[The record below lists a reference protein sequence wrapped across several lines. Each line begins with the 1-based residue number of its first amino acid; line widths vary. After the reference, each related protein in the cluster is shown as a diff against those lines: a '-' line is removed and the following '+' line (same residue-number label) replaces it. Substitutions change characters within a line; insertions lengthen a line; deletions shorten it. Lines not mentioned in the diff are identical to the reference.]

1 MCFKKDFAW
10 GAATASYQVEGA
22 AKEDGRGLSVWDVFC
37 EKHGKVKDATNG
49 DIACDHYHKYEED
62 VRLMAQM
69 GLKAYRFLS
78 AGQESCL
85 TAQAE

>member
-37 EKHGKVKDATNG
+37 EKHGKVKAATNG
-49 DIACDHYHKYEED
+49 DIA
-62 VRLMAQM
+62 
-69 GLKAYRFLS
+69 
-78 AGQESCL
+78 
-85 TAQAE
+85 